1 MQKII
6 EVRGLSK
13 AFSNNLVLDDV
24 SFDVEEG
31 SVIGLIG
38 RSGCGKTTLL
48 NLLVGYLKPN
58 KGGVYYKGTDVQKS
72 NFDLLRNVGFA
83 VQEGSFYK
91 KLKVSENL
99 NYFGKLYG
107 LTKEEIKD
115 RTSILLENFGLS
127 DASSILG
134 DNLSVGMQKRL
145 DIACALIH
153 DPEVLLL
160 DEPTANLDP
169 VLRKNILWMIKK
181 INETGTTVVLSS
193 HMLEDVSS
201 VCKKVLMINR
211 KKVITFDSPENLE
224 FHFSGFNAIKL
235 QSELGEY
242 TNLIS
247 VLTSQGLIKNYKAH
261 NDSLMLFTRDVKST
275 LKHINHYFSNSN
287 DNLVHIDI
295 VKPSLD
301 TVFENVSNN
310 K

>member
-107 LTKEEIKD
+107 LTKEEIRE

-134 DNLSVGMQKRL
+134 DNLS
-145 DIACALIH
+145 
-153 DPEVLLL
+153 
-160 DEPTANLDP
+160 
-169 VLRKNILWMIKK
+169 
-181 INETGTTVVLSS
+181 
-193 HMLEDVSS
+193 
-201 VCKKVLMINR
+201 
-211 KKVITFDSPENLE
+211 
-224 FHFSGFNAIKL
+224 
-235 QSELGEY
+235 
-242 TNLIS
+242 
-247 VLTSQGLIKNYKAH
+247 
-261 NDSLMLFTRDVKST
+261 
-275 LKHINHYFSNSN
+275 
-287 DNLVHIDI
+287 
-295 VKPSLD
+295 
-301 TVFENVSNN
+301 
-310 K
+310 